1 MLMMIMDILQ
11 PQHNMK
17 KNTVNKLNEV
27 LDIAGDLVE
36 IKKEKPVPAVAV
48 VNTDLTS
55 DYDFSRDQ
63 YQKLIEKGN
72 DALEELL
79 AIAKEGE
86 QPRAFE
92 VATQLINSLTATTKE
107 LLVLQKTK
115 KEIEGAGKPVKN
127 ENNLFVGST
136 KELQELL
143 EMKKKK

>member
-1 MLMMIMDILQ
+1 
-11 PQHNMK
+11 MK
-17 KNTVNKLNEV
+17 KTTVQKLNDV
-27 LDIAGDLVE
+27 LDIADDIIDIDVLE
-36 IKKEKPVPAVAV
+36 EKKEMAPSVTVGT
-48 VNTDLTS
+48 TDLTS

-63 YQKLIEKGN
+63 YHNLIEKGN

-79 AIAKEGE
+79 SIAKEGE

-92 VATQLINSLTATTKE
+92 VAVQMINSLAATTKE
-107 LLVLQKTK
+107 LLILQKTK
-115 KEIEGAGKPVKN
+115 KEVEDSKAPVKN

>member
-1 MLMMIMDILQ
+1 
-11 PQHNMK
+11 MK
-17 KNTVNKLNEV
+17 KDTVKKLNDV
-27 LDIAGDLVE
+27 LDIAGELVE
-36 IKKEKPVPAVAV
+36 IEKKAPVVEV
-48 VNTDLTS
+48 VTTDLTS

-63 YQKLIEKGN
+63 YQNLIEKGN

-115 KEIEGAGKPVKN
+115 KEIEGVSKPVKN

>member
-1 MLMMIMDILQ
+1 
-11 PQHNMK
+11 MK
-17 KNTVNKLNEV
+17 KTTVQKLNDV
-27 LDIAGDLVE
+27 LDIADDIIDIPEVQ
-36 IKKEKPVPAVAV
+36 KVVAPSV
-48 VNTDLTS
+48 TVGTTDLTS

-63 YQKLIEKGN
+63 YHSLIEKGN

-79 AIAKEGE
+79 SIAKEGE

-92 VATQLINSLTATTKE
+92 VAVQMINSLAATTKE
-107 LLVLQKTK
+107 LLILQKTK
-115 KEIEGAGKPVKN
+115 KEVEDSKAPVKN

>member
-1 MLMMIMDILQ
+1 
-11 PQHNMK
+11 MK
-17 KNTVNKLNEV
+17 SKTVKKLNDI
-27 LDIAGDLVE
+27 LDIATEVIDVPDKVSE
-36 IKKEKPVPAVAV
+36 RPVTPVT
-48 VNTDLTS
+48 TDLTS

-63 YQKLIEKGN
+63 YQNLIEKGN

-115 KEIEGAGKPVKN
+115 KEIEGSDKPVKN

>member
-1 MLMMIMDILQ
+1 
-11 PQHNMK
+11 MK
-17 KNTVNKLNEV
+17 SKTVKKLNDI
-27 LDIAGDLVE
+27 LDIATEVIDVPDKVSE
-36 IKKEKPVPAVAV
+36 RPVTPVT
-48 VNTDLTS
+48 TDLTS

-63 YQKLIEKGN
+63 YQNLIEKGN
-72 DALEELL
+72 DALNELL

-107 LLVLQKTK
+107 LLVLQKTR
-115 KEIEGAGKPVKN
+115 KEIEGSDKPVKN

>member
-1 MLMMIMDILQ
+1 
-11 PQHNMK
+11 MK
-17 KNTVNKLNEV
+17 KNTVNKLNDV
-27 LDIAGDLVE
+27 LDIAGDLIE
-36 IKKEKPVPAVAV
+36 IKKEKAPAVEV
-48 VNTDLTS
+48 VTTDLTS

-63 YQKLIEKGN
+63 YQNLIEKGN

-115 KEIEGAGKPVKN
+115 KEIEGSDKPVKN

-143 EMKKKK
+143 KMKNNK

>member
-1 MLMMIMDILQ
+1 
-11 PQHNMK
+11 MK
-17 KNTVNKLNEV
+17 KDTIQKLNDV
-27 LDIAGDLVE
+27 LDIADDIIDIDVPE
-36 IKKEKPVPAVAV
+36 KKEIAPAVTV
-48 VNTDLTS
+48 GTTDLTQ
-55 DYDFSRDQ
+55 DYNFSRNQ
-63 YQKLIEKGN
+63 YQTLIDKGN

-79 AIAKEGE
+79 TIAKEGE

-115 KEIEGAGKPVKN
+115 KEVEDSKAPVKN

>member
-1 MLMMIMDILQ
+1 
-11 PQHNMK
+11 MK
-17 KNTVNKLNEV
+17 KNTVDKLNDV

-36 IKKEKPVPAVAV
+36 IKKEKAPAVEV
-48 VNTDLTS
+48 VTTDLTS

-63 YQKLIEKGN
+63 YQNLIEKGN

-115 KEIEGAGKPVKN
+115 KEIEKTDKPVKN

>member
-1 MLMMIMDILQ
+1 
-11 PQHNMK
+11 MK
-17 KNTVNKLNEV
+17 KDTVKKLNDV
-27 LDIAGDLVE
+27 LDIAGELVE
-36 IKKEKPVPAVAV
+36 IEKKAPAVEV
-48 VNTDLTS
+48 VTTDLTS

-63 YQKLIEKGN
+63 YQNLIEKGN

-115 KEIEGAGKPVKN
+115 KEIEGVNKPVKN

-143 EMKKKK
+143 KMKNNK

>member
-1 MLMMIMDILQ
+1 
-11 PQHNMK
+11 MK
-17 KNTVNKLNEV
+17 KNTVKKLNDV
-27 LDIAGDLVE
+27 LDIAGDLIE
-36 IKKEKPVPAVAV
+36 IKKEKAPAVEV
-48 VNTDLTS
+48 VTTDLTS

-63 YQKLIEKGN
+63 YQNLIEKGN

-115 KEIEGAGKPVKN
+115 KEIEKTDKPVKN

>member
-1 MLMMIMDILQ
+1 
-11 PQHNMK
+11 MK
-17 KNTVNKLNEV
+17 KDTVKKLNDV

-36 IKKEKPVPAVAV
+36 IKKEKAPGVTV
-48 VNTDLTS
+48 VTTDLTS

-115 KEIEGAGKPVKN
+115 KEIEGVGKPVKN

>member
-1 MLMMIMDILQ
+1 
-11 PQHNMK
+11 MK
-17 KNTVNKLNEV
+17 KTTVQKLNDV
-27 LDIAGDLVE
+27 LDIADDIIDIPEVQ
-36 IKKEKPVPAVAV
+36 KEMVRPVTVGT
-48 VNTDLTS
+48 TDLTS

-63 YQKLIEKGN
+63 YHSLIEKGN

-79 AIAKEGE
+79 SIAKEGE

-92 VATQLINSLTATTKE
+92 VAVQMINSLAATTKE
-107 LLVLQKTK
+107 LLILQKTK
-115 KEIEGAGKPVKN
+115 KEVEDSKAPVKN

>member
-1 MLMMIMDILQ
+1 
-11 PQHNMK
+11 MK
-17 KNTVNKLNEV
+17 KTTVQKLNDV
-27 LDIAGDLVE
+27 LDIADDIIDIDVPE
-36 IKKEKPVPAVAV
+36 KKEIAPAVTV
-48 VNTDLTS
+48 GTTDLTQ
-55 DYDFSRDQ
+55 DYNFSRNQ
-63 YQKLIEKGN
+63 YQTLIDKGN

-115 KEIEGAGKPVKN
+115 KEVEDSKAPVKN

>member
-1 MLMMIMDILQ
+1 
-11 PQHNMK
+11 MK
-17 KNTVNKLNEV
+17 KDTVNKLNEV
-27 LDIAGDLVE
+27 LDIAGELVE
-36 IKKEKPVPAVAV
+36 LPKKGKAPGVEV
-48 VNTDLTS
+48 VTTDLTS

-63 YQKLIEKGN
+63 YQNLIEKGN
-72 DALEELL
+72 DALNELL

-115 KEIEGAGKPVKN
+115 KEIEGSDKPVKN

>member
-1 MLMMIMDILQ
+1 
-11 PQHNMK
+11 MK
-17 KNTVNKLNEV
+17 KDTVNKLNDV
-27 LDIAGDLVE
+27 LDIAGELVE
-36 IKKEKPVPAVAV
+36 IKKEKAPAVEV
-48 VNTDLTS
+48 VTTDLTS

-63 YQKLIEKGN
+63 YQNLIEKGN

-115 KEIEGAGKPVKN
+115 KEIEGSDKPVKN

>member
-1 MLMMIMDILQ
+1 
-11 PQHNMK
+11 MK
-17 KNTVNKLNEV
+17 KDTIQKLNDV
-27 LDIAGDLVE
+27 LDIADDIIDIDVPE
-36 IKKEKPVPAVAV
+36 KKEIAPAVTV
-48 VNTDLTS
+48 GNTDLTQ
-55 DYDFSRDQ
+55 DYNFSRNQ
-63 YQKLIEKGN
+63 YQTLIDKGN

-115 KEIEGAGKPVKN
+115 KEVEDSKAPVKN

>member
-1 MLMMIMDILQ
+1 
-11 PQHNMK
+11 MK
-17 KNTVNKLNEV
+17 KNTVKKLNDV
-27 LDIAGDLVE
+27 LDIAGDLIE
-36 IKKEKPVPAVAV
+36 IKKEKAPAVEV
-48 VNTDLTS
+48 VTTDLTS

-63 YQKLIEKGN
+63 YQNLIEKGN

-115 KEIEGAGKPVKN
+115 KEIEKTDKPVKN

-143 EMKKKK
+143 KMKNNK

>member
-1 MLMMIMDILQ
+1 
-11 PQHNMK
+11 MK
-17 KNTVNKLNEV
+17 KDTVNKLNDV

-36 IKKEKPVPAVAV
+36 IKKEKAPAVEV
-48 VNTDLTS
+48 VTTDLTS

-63 YQKLIEKGN
+63 YQNLIEKGN

-115 KEIEGAGKPVKN
+115 KEIEGVNKPVKN

-143 EMKKKK
+143 KMKNNK

>member
-1 MLMMIMDILQ
+1 
-11 PQHNMK
+11 MK
-17 KNTVNKLNEV
+17 KDTVNKLNDV
-27 LDIAGDLVE
+27 LDIAGELVE
-36 IKKEKPVPAVAV
+36 IKKEKAPAVEV
-48 VNTDLTS
+48 VTTDLTS

-63 YQKLIEKGN
+63 YQNLIEKGN

-115 KEIEGAGKPVKN
+115 KEIEKTDKPVKN

-143 EMKKKK
+143 KMKNNK

>member
-1 MLMMIMDILQ
+1 
-11 PQHNMK
+11 MK
-17 KNTVNKLNEV
+17 KDTIKKLNDV
-27 LDIAGDLVE
+27 LDIADDIIVDIDVPE
-36 IKKEKPVPAVAV
+36 KKEIAPAVTV
-48 VNTDLTS
+48 GTTDLTQ
-55 DYDFSRDQ
+55 DYNFSRNQ
-63 YQKLIEKGN
+63 YQTLIDKGN

-115 KEIEGAGKPVKN
+115 KEVEDSKAPVKN

>member
-1 MLMMIMDILQ
+1 
-11 PQHNMK
+11 MK
-17 KNTVNKLNEV
+17 KNTVDKLNDV

-36 IKKEKPVPAVAV
+36 IKKEKAPAVEV
-48 VNTDLTS
+48 VTTDLTS

-63 YQKLIEKGN
+63 YQNLIEKGN

-115 KEIEGAGKPVKN
+115 KEIEGSDKPVKN

-143 EMKKKK
+143 KMKNNK